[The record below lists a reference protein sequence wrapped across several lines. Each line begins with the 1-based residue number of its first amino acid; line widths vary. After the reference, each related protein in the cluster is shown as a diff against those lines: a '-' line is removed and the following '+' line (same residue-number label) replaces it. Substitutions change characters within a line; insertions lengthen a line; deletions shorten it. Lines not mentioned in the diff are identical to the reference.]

1 MSLVTPSTVL
11 KQVSEAVPE
20 DCRHNIVVVGSL
32 AAGYHFY
39 GEDTCVNGL
48 LSSEGVSLG
57 ALRAAGLRI
66 VDEAIEPLVEWGN
79 SK

>member
-39 GEDTCVNGL
+39 GEDTQRQRPAFFGRSQL
-48 LSSEGVSLG
+48 GRPEGG
-57 ALRAAGLRI
+57 GIAYRR
-66 VDEAIEPLVEWGN
+66 
-79 SK
+79 